1 MALLRC
7 DDGVAMTCAD
17 HVGLRSS
24 GAHVCERDQGLELV
38 TARFAFPEMPH
49 AMSRQVLRPFRQEDR
64 VSTLGAMIEGSS
76 LGVFSGARGS
86 ELHDVF
92 PPVFFLTSLPLP
104 D

>member
-1 MALLRC
+1 MSGNEAR
-7 DDGVAMTCAD
+7 VAF
-17 HVGLRSS
+17 
-24 GAHVCERDQGLELV
+24 CERDQGLELV

-49 AMSRQVLRPFRQEDR
+49 TMSRQVLGPFRQEDR

-104 D
+104 DAEHRRKMPGNKAATLT